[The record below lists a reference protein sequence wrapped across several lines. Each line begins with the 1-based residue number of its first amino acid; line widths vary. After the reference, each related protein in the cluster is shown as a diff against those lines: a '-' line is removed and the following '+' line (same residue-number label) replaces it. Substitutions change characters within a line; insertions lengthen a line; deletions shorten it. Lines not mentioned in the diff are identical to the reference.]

1 MFIETKGVGMTKKVF
16 QTSAHNLQDDFEIYT
31 VYLMQKI
38 AEDAKKHIT
47 VKSASVLKDFESAL
61 AAHGLNHAHTM
72 SGDGL
77 VYRNNLIAGVND
89 FMDRLFAKMPDNKFD
104 FTHVAKELRNQNKKG
119 DIVITVDDGSEIS
132 LSLKNYKTPIGTI
145 QVSSG
150 TFQSFI
156 VNFLFE
162 AAGVGTW
169 INPVD
174 NTTFNNRNA
183 EKRNAV
189 LVENGYASVV
199 TMIDKM
205 DTLSKNMRTRF
216 IDSEEFRFYS
226 EQEFDKARKD
236 VGLAGL
242 KIAKEFVDLLPAEI
256 VKARLLKMTGFD
268 GNEDILILGKGTVA
282 DSITDEAFQ
291 ELSTKVRNAN
301 IVVTIEGQSLVFAFQ
316 DAEGIDVLRVN
327 VPFTINKN
335 GAWYM
340 DGEQY
345 EGTRFHKKEGVEL
358 AWGERRPKKSRE
370 MATSINTYVDFGK
383 TDVVR
388 KVA

>member
-1 MFIETKGVGMTKKVF
+1 MTKKIF

-31 VYLMQKI
+31 VYVMQKI
-38 AEDAKKHIT
+38 AEDAG
-47 VKSASVLKDFESAL
+47 KSISNMSNLRIADFHKAL
-61 AAHGLNHAHTM
+61 AAHGLTVADTER
-72 SGDGL
+72 GDGMI
-77 VYRNNLIAGVND
+77 YKTNLLAGVAD
-89 FMDRLFAKMPDNKFD
+89 FMKRLFEKMPDKKFD
-104 FTHVAKELRNQNKKG
+104 FSHVAKELRNQNKKG
-119 DIVITVDDGSEIS
+119 DIIISVSDGSEIS
-132 LSLKNYKTPIGTI
+132 LSLKNYKTPISTI

-150 TFQSFI
+150 TFQSFV

-162 AAGVGTW
+162 PAGVGTW

-174 NTTFNNRNA
+174 NSTFNNRNA

-189 LVENGYASVV
+189 LVDNGYSPVV
-199 TMIDKM
+199 PMMDKM
-205 DTLSKNMRTRF
+205 DTLSKDMRTRF

-226 EQEFDKARKD
+226 EEEFDKARKD
-236 VGLAGL
+236 VGFAGL
-242 KIAKEFVDLLPAEI
+242 KVAKEFIDSLPAEV
-256 VKARLLKMTGFD
+256 VKSRLLKMTGFD

-282 DSITDEAFQ
+282 DSVTDDTFQ
-291 ELSTKVRNAN
+291 ELCTKVRNA
-301 IVVTIEGQSLVFAFQ
+301 IITTTIEGQSLVFAFQ
-316 DAEGIDVLRVN
+316 DAEGTAVLKVS

-340 DGEQY
+340 DGDKY